1 MNNQQLK
8 GIFPVM
14 PTPLLENQKVD
25 FDALPA
31 CIDYYL
37 REHNQIQGLTIMGS
51 GGELPYFTDEE
62 QDAIAITTSR
72 IVANRLALIM
82 GVNAYGEH
90 QAIVRC
96 KKIGEHADYVML
108 LLTGYYQQPFEL
120 ILASLRNIAD
130 ASPVPV
136 IYYHFPQVSGQFF
149 SAEQLSAILKLENI
163 VGIKDSALHRKTA
176 HKVLQQVPETA
187 YFSGLSL
194 SLPDLLQH
202 GGSGA
207 ICPISAIAPQIAG
220 AFYQSLNNQNLQ
232 QADKSLRTLKALLP
246 IANNLNMS
254 VKLQNIALNLLS
266 KAPKPL
272 LKKASSPH
280 AVSKEALR
288 LLGMPIRSTVRAPLR
303 PLAQG
308 DTDKISSV
316 LEESGIRI

>member
-1 MNNQQLK
+1 MKNQQLK

-14 PTPLLENQKVD
+14 PTPLLEDQKID

-37 REHNQIQGLTIMGS
+37 REQNKIQGLTIMGS
-51 GGELPYFTDEE
+51 GGELPYFSDQE
-62 QDAIAITTSR
+62 QTAIAKATSQ
-72 IVANRLALIM
+72 IVARRLPLIM
-82 GVNAYGEH
+82 GVNAYSEH
-90 QAIVRC
+90 QAIQRC
-96 KKIGEHADYVML
+96 LAMGEHANYVML

-120 ILASLRNIAD
+120 ILTSLRNIAA
-130 ASPVPV
+130 ASPVPI

-149 SAEQLSAILKLENI
+149 STKQLSAILKLDNI
-163 VGIKDSALHRKTA
+163 IGIKDSALHRKTA
-176 HKVLQQVPETA
+176 REVLQEVPETA

-194 SLPDLLQH
+194 SLPDLLDH

-207 ICPISAIAPQIAG
+207 ICPISAIAPQTAG
-220 AFYQSLNNQNLQ
+220 DFYQYLSNKELH
-232 QADKSLRTLKALLP
+232 QADRQLQVLKALLP

-254 VKLQNIALNLLS
+254 VKLQNLALNLVS

-288 LLGMPIRSTVRAPLR
+288 LLGMPINATVRAPLP
-303 PLAQG
+303 PLANG
-308 DTDKISSV
+308 DSSKIKTV
-316 LEESGIRI
+316 LGVSGIHQ